1 MGPVDPD
8 VKKMPM
14 IGSLYCLDLD
24 GSLRTVVKDVGIS
37 NGLAWTEDAKTMY
50 YIDSTPQKVYRY
62 DFDIATGNICK
73 IDLQCSLKY
82 FSLPGN
88 FILERRFVY
97 KVVVFFLSFFVANQS
112 VIVDHAGKP
121 LEEFGFPDGMT
132 IDTEGKLWVA
142 CFSASKVIRYDPNTG
157 AITCFRNQYIYIF
170 FKLKVSIVFRIVLE
184 YIFEFFNNPSP
195 SSECCVKFIQRY
207 R

>member
-1 MGPVDPD
+1 MQLFLVGTMGPVDPD

-97 KVVVFFLSFFVANQS
+97 KIVFFF
-112 VIVDHAGKP
+112 
-121 LEEFGFPDGMT
+121 
-132 IDTEGKLWVA
+132 
-142 CFSASKVIRYDPNTG
+142 
-157 AITCFRNQYIYIF
+157 
-170 FKLKVSIVFRIVLE
+170 
-184 YIFEFFNNPSP
+184 P
-195 SSECCVKFIQRY
+195 SS
-207 R
+207 